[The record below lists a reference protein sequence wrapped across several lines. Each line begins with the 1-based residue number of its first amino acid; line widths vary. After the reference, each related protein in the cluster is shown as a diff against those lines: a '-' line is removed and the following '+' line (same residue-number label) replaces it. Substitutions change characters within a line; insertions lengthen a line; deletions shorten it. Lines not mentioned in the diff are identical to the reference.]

1 MKYTVFGFSQAKLI
15 KLGLDIEDALILRY
29 FIDFKDSG
37 KMSKELFDTDVFYWV
52 KYESIKKELPILNIG
67 KDRIYRKLKK
77 LVDAGILVHQTK
89 KSGGTFSFYGVG
101 KQYSSLITSDNSTV
115 NSTVKI
121 PEGTAKIP
129 EGYGKNTEEGTAKIP
144 GGYGENNGTKYSS
157 IKDPSI
163 KNNSSTKN
171 IYVKVIDYLNLKA
184 KTNYKVTSKKTQQ
197 LIQAR
202 LNEKFTSD
210 DFKKV
215 IDKKCTEWLG
225 TDFEKFLRPETL
237 FGTKFEGYLNQKSS
251 PKPLNKK
258 NTFCDFEQ
266 RSDAAETYRKIL
278 ENQQLEESKTDD
290 HFMDK
295 LGSKLKEGENQYEKG
310 H

>member
-101 KQYSSLITSDNSTV
+101 KQYSSLITDNSTV
-115 NSTVKI
+115 KT
-121 PEGTAKIP
+121 PEGTVEIP

-144 GGYGENNGTKYSS
+144 EGYGENNGTKYSS

-163 KNNSSTKN
+163 KNNSSIKDTYKE
-171 IYVKVIDYLNLKA
+171 IIDYLNLKA

-197 LIQAR
+197 LINAR
-202 LNEKFTSD
+202 FKDGFKVE
-210 DFKKV
+210 DFRKV
-215 IDKKCTEWLG
+215 TDKKCIEWLG
-225 TDFEKFLRPETL
+225 TEFEKFLRPETL
-237 FGTKFEGYLNQKSS
+237 FGAKFEGYLNQRNTPATKSN
-251 PKPLNKK
+251 NKDSI
-258 NTFCDFEQ
+258 FRGFEQ
-266 RSDAAETYRKIL
+266 RPEAAEVYKKAIESQQKSEEEEGH
-278 ENQQLEESKTDD
+278 ENTKAREEFYKRIGCKAKD
-290 HFMDK
+290 
-295 LGSKLKEGENQYEKG
+295 G
-310 H
+310 